1 MDEFWEL
8 PSNPQVMI
16 QPLHYHGLGLISSLG
31 NKILQAMWYSPPTK
45 IIVKLIQWVNFK
57 IYKLHLNKSIKIII
71 PHS

>member
-8 PSNPQVMI
+8 PSNPEVMI
-16 QPLHYHGLGLISSLG
+16 ERLHYHGLGLIFSLG
-31 NKILQAMWYSPPTK
+31 NKILQAMWYSVPTK
-45 IIVKLIQWVNFK
+45 ITVKLIQWMNFK